1 MNEKLV
7 SIVMVNYN
15 QERFIKEAI
24 DSVIAQ
30 TYQNWEL
37 IIVDDGS
44 TDQSVDIIKNYDDDR
59 IKPIY
64 LEENS
69 HICIAT
75 NVGFSHVTGE
85 YIARLDSDDVWEK
98 EKLYKQVALLEEKPN
113 ARVCFTQVNLIDENG
128 QNINEKESELLNLYN
143 SRQKDRKDWIRFFFF
158 IGNSLLQ
165 TLVFDRRLLEEVGNF
180 NLAYCQSHDFEF
192 LIRLIKKTDFYFV
205 EEKLAKYRRTQTQQ
219 NSALTEQ
226 NNRRFFNEYMDI
238 RAHFFEGMSDELFKN
253 TFQDLF
259 VNQAAETHEELV
271 CEQAFL
277 LSKCIGYSMENPILG
292 MQKLAQLLNDGKIYP
307 VLKEKYGYTSK
318 KYYQDNTQ
326 KQFYTK
332 KDEYM
337 LDELREENK
346 RLKQENEN
354 QKNHVE
360 VLIDLKEHQ
369 QMYIGELE
377 RELAVMKNSRS
388 WKVTRP
394 FRKVVRRVRTNSRKG
409 LEK

>member
-98 EKLYKQVALLEEKPN
+98 EKLYKQVTLLEEKPN

-143 SRQKDRKDWIRFFFF
+143 SRQKDRKDWIRCLFF
-158 IGNSLLQ
+158 IG
-165 TLVFDRRLLEEVGNF
+165 T
-180 NLAYCQSHDFEF
+180 
-192 LIRLIKKTDFYFV
+192 
-205 EEKLAKYRRTQTQQ
+205 
-219 NSALTEQ
+219 
-226 NNRRFFNEYMDI
+226 
-238 RAHFFEGMSDELFKN
+238 
-253 TFQDLF
+253 
-259 VNQAAETHEELV
+259 
-271 CEQAFL
+271 
-277 LSKCIGYSMENPILG
+277 
-292 MQKLAQLLNDGKIYP
+292 
-307 VLKEKYGYTSK
+307 
-318 KYYQDNTQ
+318 
-326 KQFYTK
+326 
-332 KDEYM
+332 
-337 LDELREENK
+337 
-346 RLKQENEN
+346 
-354 QKNHVE
+354 
-360 VLIDLKEHQ
+360 
-369 QMYIGELE
+369 
-377 RELAVMKNSRS
+377 
-388 WKVTRP
+388 
-394 FRKVVRRVRTNSRKG
+394 
-409 LEK
+409 

>member
-158 IGNSLLQ
+158 FSYLCLK
-165 TLVFDRRLLEEVGNF
+165 TVVFD
-180 NLAYCQSHDFEF
+180 
-192 LIRLIKKTDFYFV
+192 
-205 EEKLAKYRRTQTQQ
+205 
-219 NSALTEQ
+219 
-226 NNRRFFNEYMDI
+226 
-238 RAHFFEGMSDELFKN
+238 
-253 TFQDLF
+253 
-259 VNQAAETHEELV
+259 
-271 CEQAFL
+271 
-277 LSKCIGYSMENPILG
+277 
-292 MQKLAQLLNDGKIYP
+292 
-307 VLKEKYGYTSK
+307 
-318 KYYQDNTQ
+318 
-326 KQFYTK
+326 
-332 KDEYM
+332 
-337 LDELREENK
+337 
-346 RLKQENEN
+346 
-354 QKNHVE
+354 
-360 VLIDLKEHQ
+360 
-369 QMYIGELE
+369 
-377 RELAVMKNSRS
+377 
-388 WKVTRP
+388 
-394 FRKVVRRVRTNSRKG
+394 
-409 LEK
+409 

>member
-113 ARVCFTQVNLIDENG
+113 ARVCFTQVNLIDGNG

-158 IGNSLLQ
+158 IGNSLLP
-165 TLVFDRRLLEEVGNF
+165 TLVFDRQLLDEVGGF

-205 EEKLAKYRRTQTQQ
+205 EEKLARYRRNETQ
-219 NSALTEQ
+219 NSASTEL
-226 NNRRFFNEYMDI
+226 NDRRFFNEHMEI
-238 RAHFFEGMSDELFKN
+238 RAHFFEGMSDELFKYA
-253 TFQDLF
+253 FQDLF
-259 VNQAAETHEELV
+259 VNPEAKTHEELV

-277 LSKCIGYSMENPILG
+277 LCKCIGCSMENPILG
-292 MQKLAQLLNDGKIYP
+292 MRKLAQLLNDGKIYP

-332 KDEYM
+332 KDEHM
-337 LDELREENK
+337 LDVLREENK

-394 FRKVVRRVRTNSRKG
+394 FRRVVRLVKNNSRKD

>member
-143 SRQKDRKDWIRFFFF
+143 SRQKDRKDWIRFF
-158 IGNSLLQ
+158 L
-165 TLVFDRRLLEEVGNF
+165 
-180 NLAYCQSHDFEF
+180 
-192 LIRLIKKTDFYFV
+192 FY
-205 EEKLAKYRRTQTQQ
+205 R
-219 NSALTEQ
+219 
-226 NNRRFFNEYMDI
+226 
-238 RAHFFEGMSDELFKN
+238 
-253 TFQDLF
+253 
-259 VNQAAETHEELV
+259 
-271 CEQAFL
+271 
-277 LSKCIGYSMENPILG
+277 
-292 MQKLAQLLNDGKIYP
+292 
-307 VLKEKYGYTSK
+307 
-318 KYYQDNTQ
+318 
-326 KQFYTK
+326 
-332 KDEYM
+332 
-337 LDELREENK
+337 
-346 RLKQENEN
+346 
-354 QKNHVE
+354 
-360 VLIDLKEHQ
+360 
-369 QMYIGELE
+369 
-377 RELAVMKNSRS
+377 
-388 WKVTRP
+388 
-394 FRKVVRRVRTNSRKG
+394 
-409 LEK
+409 

>member
-113 ARVCFTQVNLIDENG
+113 ARVCFTQVNLIDEMVKILMKRN
-128 QNINEKESELLNLYN
+128 
-143 SRQKDRKDWIRFFFF
+143 
-158 IGNSLLQ
+158 
-165 TLVFDRRLLEEVGNF
+165 
-180 NLAYCQSHDFEF
+180 QS
-192 LIRLIKKTDFYFV
+192 Y
-205 EEKLAKYRRTQTQQ
+205 
-219 NSALTEQ
+219 
-226 NNRRFFNEYMDI
+226 
-238 RAHFFEGMSDELFKN
+238 
-253 TFQDLF
+253 
-259 VNQAAETHEELV
+259 
-271 CEQAFL
+271 
-277 LSKCIGYSMENPILG
+277 
-292 MQKLAQLLNDGKIYP
+292 
-307 VLKEKYGYTSK
+307 
-318 KYYQDNTQ
+318 
-326 KQFYTK
+326 
-332 KDEYM
+332 
-337 LDELREENK
+337 
-346 RLKQENEN
+346 
-354 QKNHVE
+354 
-360 VLIDLKEHQ
+360 
-369 QMYIGELE
+369 
-377 RELAVMKNSRS
+377 
-388 WKVTRP
+388 
-394 FRKVVRRVRTNSRKG
+394 
-409 LEK
+409 

>member
-128 QNINEKESELLNLYN
+128 QNINEK
-143 SRQKDRKDWIRFFFF
+143 D
-158 IGNSLLQ
+158 
-165 TLVFDRRLLEEVGNF
+165 
-180 NLAYCQSHDFEF
+180 QS
-192 LIRLIKKTDFYFV
+192 Y
-205 EEKLAKYRRTQTQQ
+205 
-219 NSALTEQ
+219 
-226 NNRRFFNEYMDI
+226 
-238 RAHFFEGMSDELFKN
+238 
-253 TFQDLF
+253 
-259 VNQAAETHEELV
+259 
-271 CEQAFL
+271 
-277 LSKCIGYSMENPILG
+277 
-292 MQKLAQLLNDGKIYP
+292 
-307 VLKEKYGYTSK
+307 
-318 KYYQDNTQ
+318 
-326 KQFYTK
+326 
-332 KDEYM
+332 
-337 LDELREENK
+337 
-346 RLKQENEN
+346 
-354 QKNHVE
+354 
-360 VLIDLKEHQ
+360 
-369 QMYIGELE
+369 
-377 RELAVMKNSRS
+377 
-388 WKVTRP
+388 
-394 FRKVVRRVRTNSRKG
+394 
-409 LEK
+409 

>member
-143 SRQKDRKDWIRFFFF
+143 SRQKDRKDWIRVFFF
-158 IGNSLLQ
+158 IGN
-165 TLVFDRRLLEEVGNF
+165 
-180 NLAYCQSHDFEF
+180 
-192 LIRLIKKTDFYFV
+192 
-205 EEKLAKYRRTQTQQ
+205 
-219 NSALTEQ
+219 
-226 NNRRFFNEYMDI
+226 
-238 RAHFFEGMSDELFKN
+238 
-253 TFQDLF
+253 
-259 VNQAAETHEELV
+259 
-271 CEQAFL
+271 
-277 LSKCIGYSMENPILG
+277 
-292 MQKLAQLLNDGKIYP
+292 
-307 VLKEKYGYTSK
+307 
-318 KYYQDNTQ
+318 
-326 KQFYTK
+326 
-332 KDEYM
+332 
-337 LDELREENK
+337 
-346 RLKQENEN
+346 
-354 QKNHVE
+354 
-360 VLIDLKEHQ
+360 
-369 QMYIGELE
+369 
-377 RELAVMKNSRS
+377 
-388 WKVTRP
+388 
-394 FRKVVRRVRTNSRKG
+394 
-409 LEK
+409 

>member
-128 QNINEKESELLNLYN
+128 QNINEKESELGRTLEHDL
-143 SRQKDRKDWIRFFFF
+143 SRI
-158 IGNSLLQ
+158 I
-165 TLVFDRRLLEEVGNF
+165 
-180 NLAYCQSHDFEF
+180 
-192 LIRLIKKTDFYFV
+192 
-205 EEKLAKYRRTQTQQ
+205 
-219 NSALTEQ
+219 SALYGGL
-226 NNRRFFNEYMDI
+226 RRADI
-238 RAHFFEGMSDELFKN
+238 RQLHPQERQTGSVFYQCWQLSQRQPAH
-253 TFQDLF
+253 
-259 VNQAAETHEELV
+259 AAGP
-271 CEQAFL
+271 L
-277 LSKCIGYSMENPILG
+277 LCRM
-292 MQKLAQLLNDGKIYP
+292 
-307 VLKEKYGYTSK
+307 
-318 KYYQDNTQ
+318 
-326 KQFYTK
+326 
-332 KDEYM
+332 
-337 LDELREENK
+337 
-346 RLKQENEN
+346 
-354 QKNHVE
+354 H
-360 VLIDLKEHQ
+360 
-369 QMYIGELE
+369 
-377 RELAVMKNSRS
+377 
-388 WKVTRP
+388 
-394 FRKVVRRVRTNSRKG
+394 
-409 LEK
+409 

>member
-143 SRQKDRKDWIRFFFF
+143 SRQKDRKDWIRF
-158 IGNSLLQ
+158 S
-165 TLVFDRRLLEEVGNF
+165 
-180 NLAYCQSHDFEF
+180 F
-192 LIRLIKKTDFYFV
+192 L
-205 EEKLAKYRRTQTQQ
+205 
-219 NSALTEQ
+219 
-226 NNRRFFNEYMDI
+226 
-238 RAHFFEGMSDELFKN
+238 
-253 TFQDLF
+253 
-259 VNQAAETHEELV
+259 
-271 CEQAFL
+271 
-277 LSKCIGYSMENPILG
+277 
-292 MQKLAQLLNDGKIYP
+292 
-307 VLKEKYGYTSK
+307 
-318 KYYQDNTQ
+318 
-326 KQFYTK
+326 
-332 KDEYM
+332 
-337 LDELREENK
+337 
-346 RLKQENEN
+346 
-354 QKNHVE
+354 
-360 VLIDLKEHQ
+360 
-369 QMYIGELE
+369 
-377 RELAVMKNSRS
+377 
-388 WKVTRP
+388 
-394 FRKVVRRVRTNSRKG
+394 
-409 LEK
+409 

>member
-1 MNEKLV
+1 
-7 SIVMVNYN
+7 
-15 QERFIKEAI
+15 
-24 DSVIAQ
+24 
-30 TYQNWEL
+30 
-37 IIVDDGS
+37 
-44 TDQSVDIIKNYDDDR
+44 
-59 IKPIY
+59 
-64 LEENS
+64 
-69 HICIAT
+69 
-75 NVGFSHVTGE
+75 
-85 YIARLDSDDVWEK
+85 
-98 EKLYKQVALLEEKPN
+98 
-113 ARVCFTQVNLIDENG
+113 
-128 QNINEKESELLNLYN
+128 
-143 SRQKDRKDWIRFFFF
+143 
-158 IGNSLLQ
+158 
-165 TLVFDRRLLEEVGNF
+165 
-180 NLAYCQSHDFEF
+180 
-192 LIRLIKKTDFYFV
+192 
-205 EEKLAKYRRTQTQQ
+205 
-219 NSALTEQ
+219 
-226 NNRRFFNEYMDI
+226 
-238 RAHFFEGMSDELFKN
+238 
-253 TFQDLF
+253 
-259 VNQAAETHEELV
+259 
-271 CEQAFL
+271 
-277 LSKCIGYSMENPILG
+277 MENPILG

-394 FRKVVRRVRTNSRKG
+394 FRKVVRRVRNNSRKG